1 MRREIDP
8 GELQPIQTLENH
20 VTTTTTPRAQASYC
34 SWEYERPAPCGIVVG
49 VDGSSESIAA
59 LNTGAAIARSRRC
72 ALHVV
77 SVLPPFASNSL
88 DLGVVASN
96 AASSDELRIEL
107 RTGAIRELMGFAGSG
122 DNWTHEVALGRP
134 AKVITRIA
142 EERCADL
149 IVVGKHEHSLM
160 DRISGGET
168 TLQVMR
174 LATVPVLAV
183 SGDLDSVQSIVVA
196 TDFSVAS
203 ARAAKA
209 ALQLLGRSGAMY
221 IVYVEPPVELLP
233 KGFAVSGD
241 TRYPGDV
248 VVWFRRF
255 IESLAAPPG
264 VTVEGIVLNG
274 KPVAAVVEFA
284 ERIGASLVAAG
295 SHGHSRMERFL
306 LGSVSTGLV
315 RNAQCAVLV
324 APSGD

>member
-1 MRREIDP
+1 
-8 GELQPIQTLENH
+8 
-20 VTTTTTPRAQASYC
+20 VTTTTTPLAQTSYC
-34 SWEYERPAPCGIVVG
+34 SWEFERPNPCGIVVG
-49 VDGSSESIAA
+49 VDGSPESIAA

-96 AASSDELRIEL
+96 TTSSDELRMEL
-107 RTGAIRELMGFAGSG
+107 RTGAIRDLIQFAGAE
-122 DNWTHEVALGRP
+122 DDWTHEVVLGRP
-134 AKVITRIA
+134 AKVIARVA

-168 TLQVMR
+168 TLQIMR

-183 SGDLDSVQSIVVA
+183 SADMDSVQSIVVG
-196 TDFSVAS
+196 TDFSVPS
-203 ARAAKA
+203 VRAAKA
-209 ALQLLGRSGAMY
+209 ALQLLGRSGSMY

-233 KGFAVSGD
+233 RGFAVSGD

-255 IESLAAPPG
+255 IESLDAPSS
-264 VTVEGIVLNG
+264 VTVESVVLNG
-274 KPVAAVVEFA
+274 KPVSAIVEFA
-284 ERIGASLVAAG
+284 ERIGASLIAAG

-315 RNAQCAVLV
+315 RNARCPVLV